1 VLSDSKPDSEST
13 DDSEFVAEAAMTG
26 YESVRRSPP
35 AGSGR
40 AGSSCRLT
48 QLDTPGRL
56 GGGPGDRRGAASC
69 CRLLTAGQD
78 GARLSSNFKLEHWQS
93 TEKSSESSCQINSA
107 ARSEWQSV
115 SGNMKRPQCVGAAY
129 WYGEICRVSAT
140 VTVRATNSL

>member
-1 VLSDSKPDSEST
+1 MLSDSKPDSEST

-40 AGSSCRLT
+40 AGSPT
-48 QLDTPGRL
+48 QLDAPGRL
-56 GGGPGDRRGAASC
+56 GGGPGGRLGAASC
-69 CRLLTAGQD
+69 CRLLTAEQD
-78 GARLSSNFKLEHWQS
+78 GARLSSDFKLEHWQS
-93 TEKSSESSCQINSA
+93 TEKSSSCQINSA

-115 SGNMKRPQCVGAAY
+115 SGNMKRQCVGVAY
-129 WYGEICRVSAT
+129 LYGEICRVSAT